1 MSTLDRGPTAIASHF
16 DHIEDP
22 RVDRGKRHVL
32 IDVISIAI
40 LAVIC
45 GADSWVAV
53 VQFGKAKERLHELDR
68 DAARDPPIRS
78 RCR

>member
-22 RVDRGKRHVL
+22 RVDRGKRDV
-32 IDVISIAI
+32 DVISIAI

-45 GADSWVAV
+45 GADCWVAV

-78 RCR
+78 HCR